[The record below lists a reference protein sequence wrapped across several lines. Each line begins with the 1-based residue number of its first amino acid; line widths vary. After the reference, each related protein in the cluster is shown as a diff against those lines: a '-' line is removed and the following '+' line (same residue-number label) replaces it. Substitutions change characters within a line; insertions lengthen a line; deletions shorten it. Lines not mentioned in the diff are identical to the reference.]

1 MLDIIKR
8 NKGVS
13 GCLHSFL
20 FQTRRLRRREKMEIL
35 GTPQTPAEGDALCT
49 PSFRNTPD
57 PGRGRC
63 FCTPSFRN
71 IPDPGKG
78 LRPLHPYYATGWRIA
93 SISTFATSG
102 RENSRGGISPACN
115 IWRTFVPLRVTWSSL
130 LCGQVFDE
138 AIESQ
143 ARQKKV

>member
-1 MLDIIKR
+1 MLDNIKR

-13 GCLHSFL
+13 PL
-20 FQTRRLRRREKMEIL
+20 FQTCRLRRREKKEKL
-35 GTPQTPAEGDALCT
+35 GTPQTPAEGCALCT
-49 PSFRNTPD
+49 PAFRSNTEHRQKAAPSALLLFGATPD
-57 PGRGRC
+57 TDSR
-63 FCTPSFRN
+63 
-71 IPDPGKG
+71 
-78 LRPLHPYYATGWRIA
+78 LLPLHTAYATGWRMA

-115 IWRTFVPLRVTWSSL
+115 IWRTFVPLRVTWSSP

-143 ARQKKV
+143 VRQKKV